1 MPNLFIKADCE
12 ILVELPEVGWT
23 SDEWK
28 SKENERICEDYG
40 HPKCTIDFRIENPDE
55 PICPALVFVSNNDAI
70 DGGISVEA
78 LSETKYKFIIRG
90 VFKSKMHKDGVALM
104 NAGQKPMLGGV
115 TRFRQGYSFEEP
127 KATNCEFSL
136 KKFN

>member
-1 MPNLFIKADCE
+1 MPNIFIKADCE
-12 ILVELPEVGWT
+12 IEVELPEVGWT

-40 HPKCTIDFRIENPDE
+40 HPKCTINFRIENPDD
-55 PICPALVFVSNNDAI
+55 PICPAMIYVGDNDAI

-78 LSETKYKFIIRG
+78 LSETKYKFTMKG
-90 VFKSKMHKDGVALM
+90 LFKSSIHKDGVALL
-104 NAGQKPMLGGV
+104 NSGQQPMLEGV
-115 TRFRQGYSFEEP
+115 SRFRQGYDFDEARS
-127 KATNCEFSL
+127 TDCEFSL